1 MKKDYYAYKRIS
13 FLLLFTFLLGIN
25 LCHAQIPRQL
35 ITTIPETLEDDDQ
48 PVTIIYDA
56 SQGNKAF
63 NMYDGDMYAHTGV
76 TTVRGEKRCVSKF
89 GRSENI

>member
-13 FLLLFTFLLGIN
+13 FLLLFTFLLGVN

-35 ITTIPETLEDDDQ
+35 ITTIPETLDDDDQ

-56 SQGNKAF
+56 SLGNRALS
-63 NMYDGDMYAHTGV
+63 MYDGIMYAHT
-76 TTVRGEKRCVSKF
+76 RCYNRERF
-89 GRSENI
+89 LAAFTC